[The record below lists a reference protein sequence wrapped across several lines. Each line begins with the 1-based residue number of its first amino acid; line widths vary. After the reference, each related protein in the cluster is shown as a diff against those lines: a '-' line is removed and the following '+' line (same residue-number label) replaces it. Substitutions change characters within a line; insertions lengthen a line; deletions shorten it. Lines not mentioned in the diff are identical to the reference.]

1 MIIPS
6 SLKVIH
12 RGDSFLLFDSGEGD
26 IHRLLLFGNSNF
38 LSILK
43 ESSNWYCDGTFK
55 VVPEQFFQIY
65 TIHAEREGYIF
76 PCVYGLLQAKNE
88 LTYDRMNL
96 KLLELEP
103 ELNPTFIIIDFE
115 KAAMNSLENNFNA
128 SISGCFFHLARVFIE
143 KFKLKD

>member
-1 MIIPS
+1 MLKSYNSLKIVAQDSESSTRNFLANSVQNMSAESVVKLPKLDSVKRTAEEYVGDPSSCADVVIPS
-6 SLKVIH
+6 SLKVTH

-26 IHRLLLFGNSNF
+26 IHRLLLFGKSNF

-76 PCVYGLLQAKNE
+76 PCVYC
-88 LTYDRMNL
+88 
-96 KLLELEP
+96 
-103 ELNPTFIIIDFE
+103 LN
-115 KAAMNSLENNFNA
+115 
-128 SISGCFFHLARVFIE
+128 
-143 KFKLKD
+143 